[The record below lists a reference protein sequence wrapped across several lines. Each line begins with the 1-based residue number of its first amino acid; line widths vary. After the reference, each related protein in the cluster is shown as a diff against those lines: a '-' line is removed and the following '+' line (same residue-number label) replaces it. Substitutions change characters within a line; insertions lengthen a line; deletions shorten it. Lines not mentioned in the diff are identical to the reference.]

1 MATVIITPALMERK
15 ARCEAIFMALREQNV
30 YENKL
35 LEMGF
40 NFEYGEGAVGSFLL
54 SNKNALLDTLEYLLG
69 FERKTFKIR
78 TNVFGE
84 MMPCTLDI
92 FMPEDGDFD
101 FAISEDD
108 FSDCVY
114 KAIDNEELSQL
125 IIRIWVEK
133 DEEAKNTL
141 NNTLGATRISPK
153 VGVRSLLEFH
163 GIYQEGE

>member
-1 MATVIITPALMERK
+1 MHKAIVTPERIERVK
-15 ARCEAIFMALREQNV
+15 LAEMTFTALRAQQE

-125 IIRIWVEK
+125 IIRIWIEK